1 MYIYSWIHLLE
12 ALKTLL
18 SKVTDKEL
26 TTTILK
32 ASHSTLRFKKQL
44 ALKLFI
50 IKTYTNSVKTVCTI
64 RASKELPTLYQKGT
78 RIIVLG

>member
-1 MYIYSWIHLLE
+1 MNLLE

-18 SKVTDKEL
+18 STVTDKEL

-44 ALKLFI
+44 ALKLCI
-50 IKTYTNSVKTVCTI
+50 IKTYTSSIKTLC
-64 RASKELPTLYQKGT
+64 
-78 RIIVLG
+78 RI